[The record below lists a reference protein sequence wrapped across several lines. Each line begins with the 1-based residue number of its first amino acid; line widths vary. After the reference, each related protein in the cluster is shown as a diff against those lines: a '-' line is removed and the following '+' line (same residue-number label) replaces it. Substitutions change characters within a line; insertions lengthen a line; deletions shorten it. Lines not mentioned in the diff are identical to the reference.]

1 MTEHLSIGYS
11 PCPND
16 TYIFY
21 GLAHQKIVLP
31 GISLNT
37 PRLEDVETL
46 NRLAMEKELDITK
59 LSFHALGHVLDEY
72 CVLSAGSALGR
83 GCGPLLVA
91 RPGFDLDTLE
101 HATVAIPGQFTT
113 ANMLFRLYSPA
124 VKDLREMRF
133 DTIMQAILQEE
144 VDLGVIIHESRFT
157 YAEQGLICLQD
168 LGQWWE
174 QISGHPIP
182 LGCIAARRSL
192 GKEKLEVIDRGIR
205 ESILY
210 ADTHPAECIP
220 YMQEYAQE
228 MDREVMQNHIGL
240 YVNEYS
246 RELGREGIAAIESF
260 LERGR
265 AAGILPKSIQAPMFK
280 V

>member
-1 MTEHLSIGYS
+1 MSERLSLGYS

-21 GLAHQKIVLP
+21 GLAHHKILLP
-31 GISLNT
+31 NISLAT

-46 NRLAMEKELDITK
+46 NRLAMEKKLDITK

-91 RPGFDLDTLE
+91 RPSFDPECLE
-101 HATVAIPGQFTT
+101 DATVAIPGKFTT
-113 ANMLFRLYSPA
+113 ANMLFRLYPPA
-124 VKDLREMRF
+124 ATNLREMRF
-133 DTIMQAILQEE
+133 DTIMQAVLKKE
-144 VDLGVIIHESRFT
+144 VDVGVIIHESRFT

-174 QISGHPIP
+174 QVSGHPIP

-192 GKEKLEVIDRGIR
+192 GKEKIEAIDSAIQQ
-205 ESILY
+205 SILY
-210 ADTHPAECIP
+210 ADSHPADCIA
-220 YMQEYAQE
+220 YMQEHAQE
-228 MDREVMQNHIGL
+228 MDKDVMQNHIGL

-246 RELGREGIAAIESF
+246 RELGSEGLAAIESF

-265 AAGILPKSIQAPMFK
+265 AAGILPQSTQTPMC
-280 V
+280 

>member
-1 MTEHLSIGYS
+1 MTQRLSIGYS

-21 GLAHQKIVLP
+21 ALAHQKIVLP
-31 GISLNT
+31 DMALQT

-46 NRLAMEKELDITK
+46 NRLAMEKTLDITK

-83 GCGPLLVA
+83 GCGPLLIA
-91 RPGFDLDTLE
+91 RPGFDPENLR
-101 HATVAIPGQFTT
+101 HATVAIPGEFTT

-124 VKDLREMRF
+124 AGNLRAMRF
-133 DTIMQAILQEE
+133 DTIMQALLDGE
-144 VDLGVIIHESRFT
+144 VDVGVIIHESRFT
-157 YAEQGLICLQD
+157 YEEQGLICLQD

-192 GKEKLEVIDRGIR
+192 GQEKIEAIDRGIQ
-205 ESILY
+205 ESIRY
-210 ADTHPAECIP
+210 ADSHPAECVR
-220 YMQEYAQE
+220 YMQEHAQE
-228 MDREVMQNHIGL
+228 MDEKVMQNHIGL

-246 RELGREGIAAIESF
+246 KELGHEGLAAIDSF

-265 AAGILPKSIQAPMFK
+265 AAGILPQSTQTPML
-280 V
+280 